1 MGGKSGKVK
10 MSAATRRVMEAVA
23 DTIIP
28 SDGPE
33 RPGASDVNL
42 VDRLMEFLGQI
53 PFACTAFKLACWS
66 WEFCP
71 LWTGRLARFS
81 RLPAEDRERMLQ
93 GWETS
98 RLMFRRSALLF
109 TKAALMASFYNN
121 PAIWPQLGYKEGCMA
136 EPPLPVDQG

>member
-1 MGGKSGKVK
+1 MSGKVK
-10 MSAATRRVMEAVA
+10 MWAPTRRVMEAMA

-33 RPGASDVNL
+33 RPGAADVDL

-53 PFACTAFKLACWS
+53 PFAGTAMKLACWS

-71 LWTGRLARFS
+71 IWSGRLARFS
-81 RLPAEDRERMLQ
+81 RLSGEERERILL

-98 RLMFRRSALLF
+98 RLVIRRGALLL
-109 TKAALMASFYNN
+109 TKVVFMASFYNN
-121 PAIWPQLGYKEGCMA
+121 PAIWPRLGYKEGCMA